1 MSITESLKA
10 QLKTLEAQRRQHE
23 KAANAIRRNEVK
35 IRKALSSVASL
46 SSITQSLTCF
56 NSF

>member
-10 QLKTLEAQRRQHE
+10 QLKQLETQRRIHE
-23 KAANAIRRNEVK
+23 KAAHAIRRDEVK

-46 SSITQSLTCF
+46 PSLNSQS
-56 NSF
+56 